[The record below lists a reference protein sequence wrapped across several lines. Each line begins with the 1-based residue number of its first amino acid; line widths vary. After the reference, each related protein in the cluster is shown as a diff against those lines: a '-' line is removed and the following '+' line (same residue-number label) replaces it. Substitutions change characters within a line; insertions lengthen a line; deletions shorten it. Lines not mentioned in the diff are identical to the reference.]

1 MKTMSQHAKILKIL
15 RKNGAKGTPNHAFT
29 RMYILDYTARIS
41 ELRKEGHEVIAERQ
55 YIKGRAT
62 GVWLY
67 RLAGQ
72 ESKTTWFRRRST

>member
-1 MKTMSQHAKILKIL
+1 MNTESQCARMLKLIKACPNGVPNYRFPAMGILK
-15 RKNGAKGTPNHAFT
+15 
-29 RMYILDYTARIS
+29 YSSRIT